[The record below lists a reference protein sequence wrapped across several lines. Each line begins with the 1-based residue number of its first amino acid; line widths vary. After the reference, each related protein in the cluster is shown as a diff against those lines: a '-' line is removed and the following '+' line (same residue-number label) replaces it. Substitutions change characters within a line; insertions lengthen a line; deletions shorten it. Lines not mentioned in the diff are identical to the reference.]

1 MKKHCRRYQRL
12 SVKIVMIILGITIVV
27 SNVSGI
33 GLYRYFSNVMREQM
47 RKDNQVTVNQLSA
60 EIDDIYEEAQKF
72 SQQIL
77 INKSVQKYFS
87 EDVPDSVVEVFKQ
100 KNEILDYVNQMIML
114 SAHISSI
121 ALIKDEKEMIWTDVP
136 FWDDISMELCREWYG
151 EMNHAEKDADV
162 TGERNQII
170 VGRPYTFTYTRTKGE
185 RQRNL
190 VSIRI
195 PGYSSEKVSE
205 RWGSVIINIESETID
220 NIIQKHSENFDALG
234 YFCEGQEMFYIPDD
248 TLDKKIFEMPED
260 AEQNAG
266 EKQFPLKFRQETKLG
281 GTLIAVL
288 NYPGLFDSQRMDVQI
303 LLLVLLGGVF
313 LIAAILIPL
322 MLRLTRPVSLL
333 TDAMKQVGAGNL
345 ETQVEIHTRDEFETL
360 GKDFNQMV
368 VRLNTSV
375 QASLQHEKD
384 KHELEYEVLVAQI
397 NPHFIYNT
405 LNTII
410 YLAKKEQGDDVVKI
424 TRALIDLLQDGIKL
438 SDNKNYS
445 FVEEELWI
453 IENYMCIQNYRY
465 KNMFELIVDCPEEL
479 KKEQVPTSVIQPLVE
494 NALFHGIVPLG
505 QKGRIWL
512 SLRKEV
518 LQDSEDIRICI
529 SDEGVGIPEEKVQSI
544 INGSMQLKDAS
555 RNHIGVQ
562 NIIKRLTLL
571 YGEHY
576 RLTMKARDGGGT
588 EVEIILPFRI
598 NRQKE

>member
-1 MKKHCRRYQRL
+1 MKKHRRKYQRL
-12 SVKIVMIILGITIVV
+12 SVKIVMIILGITLVV

-33 GLYRYFSNVMREQM
+33 VLYRYFSNVMREQM

-60 EIDDIYEEAQKF
+60 EIDDIYEEAVKF

-87 EDVPDSVVEVFKQ
+87 EDAPDSVVEVFKQ
-100 KNEILDYVNQMIML
+100 KNEVLDYINQMIML
-114 SAHISSI
+114 STHISSI
-121 ALIKDEKEMIWTDVP
+121 ALIKDEKEMIWTDIP
-136 FWDDISMELCREWYG
+136 FWDAISMDLCREWYAQMSRAG
-151 EMNHAEKDADV
+151 EAEVSGGK
-162 TGERNQII
+162 NQNT
-170 VGRPYTFTYTRTKGE
+170 VSRPYSFSYTRTKGE
-185 RQRNL
+185 SQRNL

-195 PGYSSEKVSE
+195 PGYSSERVSE
-205 RWGSVIINIESETID
+205 RWGSVIINIESDTID
-220 NIIQKHSENFDALG
+220 KIIQKHSENFDALG
-234 YFCEGQEMFYIPDD
+234 YFCDDSEMVYIPDA
-248 TLDKKIFEMPED
+248 TLDEKIFDMPDGGESND
-260 AEQNAG
+260 S

-281 GTLIAVL
+281 GTIIAVL

-313 LIAAILIPL
+313 LIAAVLIPL

-333 TDAMKQVGAGNL
+333 TDAMKQVGTGNL
-345 ETQVEIHTRDEFETL
+345 DTQVDIHTRDEFETL

-384 KHELEYEVLVAQI
+384 KHDLEYEVLVAQI

-410 YLAKKEQGDDVVKI
+410 YLAKKERGSDVIKI
-424 TRALIDLLQDGIKL
+424 TKALIDLLQDGIKL

-445 FVEEELWI
+445 SVEEELWI
-453 IENYMCIQNYRY
+453 IDNYICIQNYRY
-465 KNMFELIVDCPEEL
+465 KNMFDLIVDCPEDL

-512 SLRKEV
+512 SLRRIV
-518 LQDSEDIRICI
+518 LQDTETIRICI
-529 SDEGVGIPEEKVQSI
+529 SDEGVGIPDEKVQAI
-544 INGSMQLKDAS
+544 MNGTMQLKDVS

-571 YGEHY
+571 YGEQY
-576 RLTMKARDGGGT
+576 QLTMKARDGGGT
-588 EVEIILPFRI
+588 QVEVLLPLKI
-598 NRQKE
+598 NEQKQ

>member
-1 MKKHCRRYQRL
+1 MRCWLPRL
-12 SVKIVMIILGITIVV
+12 
-27 SNVSGI
+27 
-33 GLYRYFSNVMREQM
+33 
-47 RKDNQVTVNQLSA
+47 
-60 EIDDIYEEAQKF
+60 
-72 SQQIL
+72 
-77 INKSVQKYFS
+77 
-87 EDVPDSVVEVFKQ
+87 
-100 KNEILDYVNQMIML
+100 
-114 SAHISSI
+114 
-121 ALIKDEKEMIWTDVP
+121 
-136 FWDDISMELCREWYG
+136 
-151 EMNHAEKDADV
+151 
-162 TGERNQII
+162 
-170 VGRPYTFTYTRTKGE
+170 
-185 RQRNL
+185 
-190 VSIRI
+190 
-195 PGYSSEKVSE
+195 
-205 RWGSVIINIESETID
+205 
-220 NIIQKHSENFDALG
+220 
-234 YFCEGQEMFYIPDD
+234 
-248 TLDKKIFEMPED
+248 
-260 AEQNAG
+260 
-266 EKQFPLKFRQETKLG
+266 
-281 GTLIAVL
+281 TLI
-288 NYPGLFDSQRMDVQI
+288 
-303 LLLVLLGGVF
+303 
-313 LIAAILIPL
+313 
-322 MLRLTRPVSLL
+322 
-333 TDAMKQVGAGNL
+333 
-345 ETQVEIHTRDEFETL
+345 
-360 GKDFNQMV
+360 
-368 VRLNTSV
+368 
-375 QASLQHEKD
+375 
-384 KHELEYEVLVAQI
+384 
-397 NPHFIYNT
+397 NT

-529 SDEGVGIPEEKVQSI
+529 SDEVVGIPEEKVQSI

-588 EVEIILPFRI
+588 EVEIILPIRI